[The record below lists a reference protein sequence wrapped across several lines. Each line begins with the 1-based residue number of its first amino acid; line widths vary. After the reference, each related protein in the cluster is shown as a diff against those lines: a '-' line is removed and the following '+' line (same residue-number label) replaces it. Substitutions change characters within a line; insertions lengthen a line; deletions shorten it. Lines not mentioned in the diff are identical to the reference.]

1 MFKVSKL
8 TIDPDAKVTMHVFSS
23 LALAARYIEQEWEG
37 SDMMDGIKSFTSAD
51 GNKIY
56 NLHGFTLSD
65 VGEFVVNK
73 SSQIRDLVFF
83 SELTNEDLEAC
94 RDAEWASCSRS
105 STGAPNNDVEHTDS
119 WAFKA
124 GFKAAIRYMR
134 VPKIP
139 GNRDSRV

>member
-8 TIDPDAKVTMHVFSS
+8 TIDPDAKVTMHTFNS
-23 LALAARYIEQEWEG
+23 LASASRYVEQEWG
-37 SDMMDGIKSFTSAD
+37 GNDMMDGLKSFTSAD

-56 NLHGFTLSD
+56 NLHGFSLSD
-65 VGEFVVNK
+65 IGILIVNK

-94 RDAEWASCSRS
+94 REAESALLFI
-105 STGAPNNDVEHTDS
+105 TATDKGIDS

-139 GNRDSRV
+139 GNRDSKV

>member
-8 TIDPDAKVTMHVFSS
+8 TIDPDAKVTMHTFNS
-23 LALAARYIEQEWEG
+23 LPLASRYIEQEWG
-37 SDMMDGIKSFTSAD
+37 GNDMMDGIKSFSSAD

-56 NLHGFTLSD
+56 NLHGFSLSD
-65 VGEFVVNK
+65 IGEFVVNK

-94 RDAEWASCSRS
+94 REAEWASCSRS
-105 STGAPNNDVEHTDS
+105 STGAPNNDEEHIDS

-134 VPKIP
+134 VPLFP
-139 GNRDSRV
+139 GNRDNRI

>member
-8 TIDPDAKVTMHVFSS
+8 TIDLDAKVTMHTFNS
-23 LALAARYIEQEWEG
+23 LALASRYIEQEWG
-37 SDMMDGIKSFTSAD
+37 GNDMMDGIKSFTSAD

-65 VGEFVVNK
+65 VGDLVVNK

-94 RDAEWASCSRS
+94 RDAEWASFRRY
-105 STGAPNNDVEHTDS
+105 STGAPDNDEEHTDS

-134 VPKIP
+134 VPEIP
-139 GNRDSRV
+139 GNRDNRV